1 MVQVFLRVLVLS
13 VLAVGSI
20 ACKRA
25 NPAVCCSGPTDCAQA
40 GIDEDNRTCASGLAC
55 VDNEC
60 VIPACSTDGCAALA
74 PVCNVTTDVCEACAA
89 SEDCMRFLDQPVCDA
104 ATGACVQCVSTADC
118 SGRTPT
124 CDDHACR
131 GCMLDTEC
139 ASGGCGE
146 DGACVAEAATV
157 YLDPGGAD
165 TGTCSKAAPCRT
177 ILFAV
182 SQTSATRSHIVMAQG
197 VYTVN
202 ASFTIEPQQTTA
214 TKLFLHGHDASL
226 IGSAGDDTLMRVHV
240 PIAIEDLNFES
251 QLGTALAIGS
261 SAGPSSLERSRVR
274 GYFAGIAA
282 TGFTTLRDV
291 TIEGESGNTGLRVS
305 LGSSLTADRLVIHG
319 YDVCVSA
326 DGQTAT
332 LDITNAL
339 VYDCSTL
346 ALDLPMATGS
356 VAFSTIADSG
366 TDSGSGPRA
375 VVCSS
380 AMTFRSSIIWAP
392 GGSSRV
398 PINGCNLVSSI
409 AGPTAVAGAPNTDPM
424 FVDRA
429 ARNYH
434 LKANSPARDA
444 VDTGPALDVD
454 GDARPQGARFDIGAD
469 EVTE

>member
-1 MVQVFLRVLVLS
+1 
-13 VLAVGSI
+13 
-20 ACKRA
+20 
-25 NPAVCCSGPTDCAQA
+25 
-40 GIDEDNRTCASGLAC
+40 
-55 VDNEC
+55 
-60 VIPACSTDGCAALA
+60 
-74 PVCNVTTDVCEACAA
+74 
-89 SEDCMRFLDQPVCDA
+89 
-104 ATGACVQCVSTADC
+104 
-118 SGRTPT
+118 
-124 CDDHACR
+124 
-131 GCMLDTEC
+131 MLDAEC

-146 DGACVAEAATV
+146 DGACVTVAATV

-165 TGTCSKAAPCRT
+165 TGTCPEAAPCRT
-177 ILFAV
+177 IPFAV
-182 SQTSATRSHIVMAQG
+182 SQTSATRNHIVMAQG

-202 ASFTIEPQQTTA
+202 ASLTIEPQQTTA
-214 TKLFLHGHDASL
+214 AKLFLHGHDASL
-226 IGSAGDDTLMRVHV
+226 IGSAGDDTLMSVNV

-251 QLGTALAIGS
+251 QLGTALRIGS

-291 TIEGESGNTGLRVS
+291 SIEGESGNTGLRVS
-305 LGSSLTADRLVIHG
+305 LGSSLTADRLIIHG
-319 YDVCVSA
+319 YGVCLSA

-339 VYDCSTL
+339 VYGCSTL
-346 ALDLPMATGS
+346 ALDLPMATGL

-366 TDSGSGPRA
+366 TDTGTGPRA
-375 VVCSS
+375 VVCSP

-392 GGSSRV
+392 GVSSRV

-409 AGPTAVAGAPNTDPM
+409 AGPTAVAGAPSTDPL

-444 VDTGPALDVD
+444 VDVGPPLDVE
-454 GDARPQGARFDIGAD
+454 GDARPHGARFDIGAD
-469 EVTE
+469 EASE